1 MTTTSESVDQ
11 PDFSVGGSAAPID
24 SLDYGSDMAGEDAS
38 VEEAPVLATKDES
51 YDQGLIDSL
60 YDSSLQRDAILNRV
74 FANVYYRD
82 GYEPQEVRDLLTLVA
97 NGVEALTLSHE
108 YEEGST
114 IPDLDN
120 LAVTPE
126 SVRERFSKMSTVLF
140 RNAYDAE
147 EVAAYIQ
154 EITEQLEARISA
166 LSLRIKE
173 IAALQEQ
180 QRIEQIATYQEA
192 TKRAAREEAAAQ
204 AAAVAAQEEADLAA
218 RITEEISSVWEEA
231 EEANKAWDAEE
242 IARKEVVATEAAAA
256 AVASAEAA
264 AVAVAEALA
273 QADEDAKVAAA
284 EAAAVEAAR
293 ASEEAEEAEAAAHA
307 DAPEVDAIAESENVI
322 EEIPEVSVEDH
333 EDVWEGEGGAVK
345 PIITTVADESPAD
358 ATEDYNEASEAPQFV
373 TMSTSSLA
381 DCVRT
386 LSERESKMSR
396 VFVGSDASGFIP
408 VSSVETDSDSEVL
421 IIQSLSSDAISLLEF
436 SSALKYVQASR
447 DDISDYVVVFKSDV
461 GLHPIDRCDFV
472 NGHVII
478 YVQ

>member
-38 VEEAPVLATKDES
+38 VEEAPVLATRDES
-51 YDQGLIDSL
+51 YDQSLIDGL
-60 YDSSLQRDAILNRV
+60 YDSSLQREAILNRA

-82 GYEPQEVRDLLTLVA
+82 GYEPQEVRDLLILVA

-166 LSLRIKE
+166 LALRIKE

-264 AVAVAEALA
+264 AV
-273 QADEDAKVAAA
+273 
-284 EAAAVEAAR
+284 EAAR

-345 PIITTVADESPAD
+345 PIIITTVADESPVE
-358 ATEDYNEASEAPQFV
+358 ATEDYNETSEAPQFV